1 MISFSTHKYAKR
13 FFTKLCL
20 ALVIISP
27 NVFADSD
34 ETILVIGGTGRVG
47 SEIVKA
53 LHREGYKNI
62 SVLSRS
68 NNNRSRLKDLNIKY
82 LKGDILSLIHI

>member
-1 MISFSTHKYAKR
+1 MISFSTHKYVKR
-13 FFTKLCL
+13 FFTKLFL

-27 NVFADSD
+27 NVFADSN
-34 ETILVIGGTGRVG
+34 ETILVIGGSGRVG

-68 NNNRSRLKDLNIKY
+68 NNNR
-82 LKGDILSLIHI
+82 